1 MNNILTNS
9 ISEPNVLQPF
19 TGPSLK
25 FLQNATSEM
34 LEGLVAG
41 LSSVAYTNGAPIA
54 LYGMQKVLIS
64 GNNYQFGNGYVFLN
78 NEICIYSGTS
88 SISITQHPILKV
100 TNVNDPTVGQITFTD
115 GTPRFVC
122 MIRRLSL
129 TDGALNSGD
138 ANYDDLVFTN
148 EDWNVVGTIGQPAFQ
163 NSWAN
168 VNSGTTNPAS
178 FKMDGQFLELAGYV
192 YAGASGTT
200 VFTLPASHRP
210 SRASWFVGYRYDTP
224 TTGEVCNIN
233 VNTSGNVD
241 IYFKGGTNNG
251 MSMDGIRCKL

>member
-1 MNNILTNS
+1 MNNIFTNS
-9 ISEPNVLQPF
+9 IVDPNIGQPF

-41 LSSVAYTNGAPIA
+41 LSSVAYTNGSPIA
-54 LYGMQKVLIS
+54 LYGMQKILIS
-64 GNNYQFGNGYVFLN
+64 GTTYQFGNGYVFLN

-88 SISITQHPILKV
+88 AINISQTPILKV
-100 TNVNDPTVGQITFTD
+100 TSVADPIADPLLFSDNVFRNVH
-115 GTPRFVC
+115 

-138 ANYDDLVFTN
+138 ANYVDLVFIN

-233 VNTSGNVD
+233 VNTTGNID